1 MRAGKYVNF
10 AGKGVLLFPFRW
22 LWWLASSV
30 RRSIGKPP
38 EYLVFV
44 LEDEMPTL
52 ADPPLHFWQRLV
64 GGRPRLSVREL
75 GERFEAIGRDARIK
89 GVVLHLRPAGMSM
102 ATLQDLRE
110 IVFNLRAAGKR
121 VVAWAT
127 NYTTGTYYLACACD
141 EILLMPAG
149 AIQPLGFAG
158 TGAFLADALARFG
171 LSADFIQ
178 VSPYKSAAD
187 PLTKSRMTPEYREQV
202 TWLLES
208 QHGELV
214 RAVAEA
220 RKLEDAGAREL
231 VDCSPY
237 GDDVAMEEHVV
248 DRVLTEEELP
258 AYLGGR
264 LGTWERAQA
273 KMRVPAPTL
282 RRGKYV
288 ALIRIEGTILDGRS
302 GRMPVRPPVN
312 VPLVGEERAGD
323 LTVVQVARQVAAD
336 KRAAAAVLFV
346 NSRGGSS
353 TASEAMRHA
362 LRSVAARKPLVV
374 VMGSVAG
381 SGGYDVATPGS
392 WIVARPGT
400 LTGSIGVL
408 GGKIVTG
415 ALFEKLLVNR
425 ETVAFGR
432 RAAMNSD
439 ESPYSDEERA
449 LVKGEIDRLYRGFI
463 DVVAAARKMAREE
476 LEPIALGKVW
486 TGRQALERK
495 LVDELGGVEAGLRKA
510 RELAGLAATAPL
522 REVRGPR
529 RFMPPVAA
537 PAPAGGWFGY
547 VLEGL
552 TLLNRAPAL
561 AVMEY
566 LPGELT

>member
-1 MRAGKYVNF
+1 
-10 AGKGVLLFPFRW
+10 VLLFPFRW
-22 LWWLASSV
+22 VWWLVSSV

-38 EYLVFV
+38 EYVVFV

-52 ADPPLHFWQRLV
+52 ADPPRPFWQRFV
-64 GGRPRLSVREL
+64 AGRPRLSVREL

-89 GVVLHLRPAGMSM
+89 GVVLHLRPTGMSM

-110 IVFNLRAAGKR
+110 TVFNLRASGKR

-127 NYTTGTYYLACACD
+127 SYTTGTYYLACACD

-149 AIQPLGFAG
+149 EIQPLGFAS

-171 LSADFIQ
+171 LTADFIQ

-220 RKLEDAGAREL
+220 RNLDNAGAREL
-231 VDCSPY
+231 IDSSPY
-237 GDDVAMEEHVV
+237 GDDVAPEQHVV

-258 AYLGGR
+258 AHLGGK

-273 KMRVPAPTL
+273 KMRVPAPTP
-282 RRGKYV
+282 RRGRYV

-408 GGKIVTG
+408 GGKVVTG
-415 ALFEKLLVNR
+415 PLFEKLQVSR
-425 ETVAFGR
+425 ETIAFGR
-432 RAAMNSD
+432 RATMNSD
-439 ESPYSDEERA
+439 ESPYSDEERD
-449 LVKGEIDRLYRGFI
+449 LVKSEIDRLYRAFL

-476 LEPIALGKVW
+476 LEPIAQGKVW

-495 LVDELGGVEAGLRKA
+495 LVDELGGVEAGLKKA

-529 RFMPPVAA
+529 RFMPPLAE
-537 PAPAGGWFGY
+537 PAPAGGWLGY